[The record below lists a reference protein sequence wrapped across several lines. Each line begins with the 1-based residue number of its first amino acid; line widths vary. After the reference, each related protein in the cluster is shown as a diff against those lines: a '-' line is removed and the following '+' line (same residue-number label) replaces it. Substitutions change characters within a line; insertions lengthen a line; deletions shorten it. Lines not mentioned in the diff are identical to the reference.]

1 METTIATQITPQG
14 LLVPRSALG
23 DWLEL
28 GVETIREKE
37 QIVIRPRSYEQDER
51 KDVIRILEE
60 AGLLLPPEPLPA
72 SHVTISTQ
80 ERADLARK
88 FGVGRPLSEIII
100 EDRADRA

>member
-1 METTIATQITPQG
+1 MKTTIATQITPQG

-51 KDVIRILEE
+51 EEVIRILEE

-72 SHVTISTQ
+72 SHVTISAQ
-80 ERADLARK
+80 ERAELTRK